1 MVRRVTIRLDEQDQ
15 SRLNKL
21 MLDNGINMT
30 SAIKLSLAKS
40 VGARMN
46 MISADDLR
54 KVLKE
59 LNIKDE

>member
-1 MVRRVTIRLDEQDQ
+1 MVRRVTIRLDDQDFG
-15 SRLNKL
+15 RLNKL
-21 MLDNGINMT
+21 MHDNGINMT

-40 VGARMN
+40 VGAKMR

-54 KVLKE
+54 GVLKE

>member
-40 VGARMN
+40 VGAKMC